1 MSDACWLKP
10 HLAHFLDRR
19 TVILGSNGVRE
30 QELRLA
36 LGSVDFDRE
45 CDGGADEDTVGPFLS
60 DYQSTLFN
68 AELAAQMCGNDD
80 APALADLAGF
90 HSISRCPTI

>member
-1 MSDACWLKP
+1 MSEAGWLKP
-10 HLAHFLDRR
+10 HILHIRDCRS
-19 TVILGSNGVRE
+19 VILGPNCVRE

-45 CDGGADEDTVGPFLS
+45 GDGGADEDTVGPFLS
-60 DYQSTLFN
+60 DYQPTLFN
-68 AELAAQMCGNDD
+68 AELAAQTCGDDD